1 MPASTP
7 AHEAP
12 RLSGVAF
19 KEAWDCSYPP
29 AVESTDVLRIN
40 YDIHAVGRD
49 GLYLV
54 EELSHSGIAWRG
66 CRRYRTNPIT
76 GDLELDAT
84 GTGEWVNAS
93 VASAWRI
100 AGRVERVYRPVV

>member
-1 MPASTP
+1 MSASTP
-7 AHEAP
+7 ASEAP
-12 RLSGVAF
+12 RLSGVVF

-29 AVESTDVLRIN
+29 AVESTDVLRVN
-40 YDIHAVGRD
+40 YGIPSVGRV

-66 CRRYRTNPIT
+66 CRRYRTNPIS

-84 GTGEWVNAS
+84 GTGEWVDAA

>member
-1 MPASTP
+1 MATP
-7 AHEAP
+7 TETNETP
-12 RLSGVAF
+12 RLSGMVF

-29 AVESTDVLRIN
+29 GVESTDVLRVN
-40 YDIHAVGRD
+40 YDIHTVGRD

-54 EELSHSGIAWRG
+54 EEIGHSGVVWRG

-76 GDLELDAT
+76 GTLELDAT
-84 GTGEWVNAS
+84 GSGEWVDAA

-100 AGRVERVYRPVV
+100 AGGVERVYRPVV

>member
-1 MPASTP
+1 MSASTLDP
-7 AHEAP
+7 EAP

-54 EELSHSGIAWRG
+54 EELSHSGVAWRG
-66 CRRYRTNPIT
+66 CRRYRTNPIS

-84 GTGEWVNAS
+84 GTGEWVSAT

-100 AGRVERVYRPVV
+100 AGRVERVYRPVI

>member
-1 MPASTP
+1 MTASIE
-7 AHEAP
+7 AHDVP
-12 RLSGVAF
+12 RLSGVVF

-29 AVESTDVLRIN
+29 AVESTDVLRVN
-40 YDIHAVGRD
+40 YDVHAVGRD

-66 CRRYRTNPIT
+66 CRRYRTNPIS

-84 GTGEWVNAS
+84 GSGEWVPAA

>member
-1 MPASTP
+1 MPASTFAADP
-7 AHEAP
+7 P
-12 RLSGVAF
+12 RLSGMAF

-40 YDIHAVGRD
+40 YDVHTVGRD

-66 CRRYRTNPIT
+66 CRRYRTNPMS
-76 GDLELDAT
+76 GNLELDAT
-84 GTGEWVNAS
+84 GSGEWVDAT